1 MKSAFVNSLVN
12 RNKEHDKINE
22 LMREKIVNRKKDIN
36 TFRDKEMKKQFINI
50 IKLLPEDLSQW
61 QYAYNSIDEARP
73 LIDNL
78 SKYYINN
85 YCKEDFNELDKLL
98 EVEVDEYKRGYME
111 KAEKEKR
118 KGNTRIIRLM
128 N

>member
-22 LMREKIVNRKKDIN
+22 LMREKIKDIN